1 MGDQRMLVAVLQFG
15 TSLGLRVVMEGV
27 ETQKQLDL
35 VRRLGF
41 AAAQGF
47 VLAAPMPPEGIPAWL
62 ARNGVGRSRC
72 HACGWRRRP
81 EGRTSDD
88 PATPCVRDAILTT
101 RRIRS

>member
-1 MGDQRMLVAVLQFG
+1 MLQFG

-47 VLAAPMPPEGIPAWL
+47 VLAAPMPPEQRPGL
-62 ARNGVGRSRC
+62 ARPQ
-72 HACGWRRRP
+72 RRAAGAAARM
-81 EGRTSDD
+81 RLA
-88 PATPCVRDAILTT
+88 PAT
-101 RRIRS
+101 